1 LGQSSSVIADLEGQ
15 VTILRRTAEDSKA
28 EVQRLQMQLQEKNFS
43 EESLVQELQRIQ
55 HEQASLASDLH
66 RQLRENQASS
76 ENSASLRELVNS
88 CESKIRTLEGENISL
103 ERRVSGLLQRL
114 AATVQVGCHE
124 FCRDEF
130 ESVLQMVL
138 AKIEELHAAKARLER
153 DLEAKAG
160 ELARTRQQLLGKEE
174 ENRGLQLRISELQS
188 LEFGL
193 KEEVARLKQFNQ
205 TMVQEF
211 EV

>member
-1 LGQSSSVIADLEGQ
+1 MGQSSSVIADLEGQ